1 MLQSIGPDK
10 IADEFAR
17 IGGQREK
24 PIQPSAPKQP
34 FLPHLIMPSH
44 HDVRPS
50 DVIAHRLHGNLAA
63 AADCGPSDF
72 SELLLVPGV
81 GPRTVRALAMVAE
94 VLHGAPYR
102 FSGPARFSLAHG
114 RKDRHPFPVPI
125 RVYDQTIQALKSAV
139 RKAKPGRDEEE
150 GALKRLDDQAHRL
163 ENHVS
168 GPSVRRSSRKSGE
181 TRMRM
186 AAGAFSDG
194 NKPRSRTWS
203 API

>member
-1 MLQSIGPDK
+1 M
-10 IADEFAR
+10 
-17 IGGQREK
+17 
-24 PIQPSAPKQP
+24 
-34 FLPHLIMPSH
+34 
-44 HDVRPS
+44 
-50 DVIAHRLHGNLAA
+50 
-63 AADCGPSDF
+63 
-72 SELLLVPGV
+72 
-81 GPRTVRALAMVAE
+81 RALAMVAE

-194 NKPRSRTWS
+194 NKSRKKPWRPRISRTKPRPGALLEGSTHWS
-203 API
+203 ACFWR